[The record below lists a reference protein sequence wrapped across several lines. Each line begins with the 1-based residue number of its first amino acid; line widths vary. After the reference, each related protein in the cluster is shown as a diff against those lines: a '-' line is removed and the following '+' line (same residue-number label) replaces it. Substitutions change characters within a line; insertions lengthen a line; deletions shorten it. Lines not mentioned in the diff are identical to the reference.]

1 MEESVTT
8 RRKAKGQCHEGW
20 CPIERT
26 LGVIGGVW
34 KVLILREL
42 LSETRRYGSL
52 HRSISGVTHKMLT
65 QQLREL
71 ERDGVVRRKVY
82 HQVPPKVEYSLTPL
96 GFELAPILKAMH
108 GWGSSLAPGAAPFP
122 SLAIPAAAAPRAG
135 VRAHRP
141 AGARVRVASSESR

>member
-1 MEESVTT
+1 
-8 RRKAKGQCHEGW
+8 
-20 CPIERT
+20 
-26 LGVIGGVW
+26 VW

-52 HRSISGVTHKMLT
+52 HRAISGVTHKMLT

-82 HQVPPKVEYSLTPL
+82 HQIPPKVEYSLTPL

-108 GWGSSLAPGAAPFP
+108 AWGSSLAPGAAAFP
-122 SLAIPAAAAPRAG
+122 ALSIPQATAPEARVRAPRP
-135 VRAHRP
+135 V
-141 AGARVRVASSESR
+141 GARMRVASSEAR